1 MKKII
6 INTAISLT
14 ALVSSFL
21 PQKAEAC
28 KADCLLT
35 SCDTG
40 TPGGICF
47 CTLGIA
53 VCIAP

>member
-28 KADCLLT
+28 SATCLFS
-35 SCDTG
+35 SCETDG
-40 TPGGICF
+40 PGICY
-47 CTLGIA
+47 CSLGIA
-53 VCIAP
+53 ICIDG

>member
-14 ALVSSFL
+14 ALVSCFL

-28 KADCLLT
+28 KAECLFS
-35 SCDTG
+35 SCETDG
-40 TPGGICF
+40 PGYASV
-47 CTLGIA
+47 T
-53 VCIAP
+53 